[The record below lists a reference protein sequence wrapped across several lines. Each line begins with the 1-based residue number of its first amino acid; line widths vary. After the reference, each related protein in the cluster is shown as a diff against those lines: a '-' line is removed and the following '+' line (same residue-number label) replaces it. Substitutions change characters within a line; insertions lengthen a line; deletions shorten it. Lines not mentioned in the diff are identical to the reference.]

1 MFSKI
6 LRRLL
11 PLHKKVGVNDN
22 ADWTPEKIERFTPI
36 TREVIGYINECQF
49 PYSDKDNWDEVAP
62 AIRDTVKKILEL
74 YLKENIRLDEMRL
87 VSLLIRAQVERIFQS
102 IDDSLNKSS
111 EIIEEALYGCPK
123 RDLDFDTLDKI
134 LREAQD
140 IKDELK
146 ADK

>member
-6 LRRLL
+6 LKRLL
-11 PLHKKVGVNDN
+11 PLHKKVGVNQDSEWSE
-22 ADWTPEKIERFTPI
+22 AKIEKMTPI
-36 TREVIGYINECQF
+36 TREVIEYINECQF
-49 PYSDKDNWDEVAP
+49 PYSSKDNWEEVAP

-74 YLKENIRLDEMRL
+74 YLKENIRLDDMRL
-87 VSLLIRAQVERIFQS
+87 ISLLIRTQIERIFQS
-102 IDDSLNKSS
+102 LDDSLNKSS
-111 EIIEEALYGCPK
+111 ELIEEALYGCPK

-146 ADK
+146 TDK